1 MRDALKLLFFL
12 SLFAS
17 QAGAM
22 GIDVALAQENYA
34 IGDVIAIN
42 GVVISDASGE
52 YNVSIRFVGE
62 KTLAPPILVQTDA
75 AGRFGYALETF
86 PGDAGEY
93 RLIIESMGRSREIVS
108 AEKPILI
115 SETGNSNRLNLE
127 FLLPANMEQFY
138 HNNNI
143 TVKVRILEGA
153 MPVED
158 AIARCRFVFQKFISD
173 RSVSEDRTIML
184 EKVGAFFTEKYKVD
198 LLDLVTGGI
207 YLESYQIK
215 KTDPTPFWVVKCYA
229 SRNGYSGG
237 ASRIVKVAASPI
249 KLDVL
254 SPKGNVGESADII
267 IQASYQNNDP
277 ATGLLVVVQDSE
289 NNSAVLA
296 ETSRGIYAS
305 RGYAVNTL
313 NDYWTFTAVATDQGQ
328 NVGKASAIFVVER
341 TDWKAVIWKTWW
353 LLPLFIGLVMLLK
366 YIQEET
372 DAIYRRSTPER
383 AKELLKELDKLKKE
397 RKQVQI
403 SKEIVEKKYYQ
414 RLIDSETF
422 KRMME
427 DYERRAINLD
437 VEIKECEDS
446 MAELKRPP

>member
-1 MRDALKLLFFL
+1 MRDALKPLFFL
-12 SLFAS
+12 LLFAS
-17 QAGAM
+17 QAGAI

-42 GVVISDASGE
+42 GVVISDAPGE

-62 KTLAPPILVQTDA
+62 KTLAPPILVQTSA
-75 AGRFGYALETF
+75 VGRFGYALETL

-93 RLIIESMGRSREIVS
+93 RLIVESMGKNREVS
-108 AEKPILI
+108 GVEKPILI
-115 SETGNSNRLNLE
+115 SETGNSNRFKLE

-138 HNNNI
+138 HNDNI
-143 TVKVRILEGA
+143 TLKVRVLEGA

-158 AIARCRFVFQKFISD
+158 ATVRCRFVFPKFIADS
-173 RSVSEDRTIML
+173 RFAEDRTITL

-198 LLDLVTGGI
+198 LLDIASGGI
-207 YLESYQIK
+207 YLENYQIQ

-237 ASRIVKVAASPI
+237 VSRIVKVAASPI
-249 KLDVL
+249 KLEVI
-254 SPKGNVGESADII
+254 SPKGGVSESADII
-267 IQASYQNNDP
+267 IRARYQNDDP
-277 ATGLLVVVQDSE
+277 ATGLFIVVQDSE
-289 NNSAVLA
+289 NNSAALA
-296 ETSRGIYAS
+296 ETSKGIYAS
-305 RGYAVNTL
+305 RGYAINTL
-313 NDYWTFTAVATDQGQ
+313 NDYWSFIAVATDQGQ

-341 TDWKAVIWKTWW
+341 TDWAAVLWRIWWIIP
-353 LLPLFIGLVMLLK
+353 LLAGLAMLLK
-366 YIQEET
+366 YLQEET

-383 AKELLKELDKLKKE
+383 AKALLKELDKLKKE

-403 SKEIVEKKYYQ
+403 SKEIVEKKYYR

-427 DYERRAINLD
+427 DYERRTINLD
-437 VEIKECEDS
+437 VEINGCED
-446 MAELKRPP
+446 ALGELKKQ

>member
-12 SLFAS
+12 ILFAS

-22 GIDVALAQENYA
+22 GIDIALAQENYNV
-34 IGDVIAIN
+34 GDTIMIN
-42 GVVISDASGE
+42 GVVISDAPGE

-93 RLIIESMGRSREIVS
+93 RLIAESMGNNREIVS
-108 AEKPILI
+108 AERPILL
-115 SETGNSNRLNLE
+115 SETGNSNHFNLE

-138 HNNNI
+138 YSDNI
-143 TVKVRILEGA
+143 TIKVRVLEQA

-158 AIARCRFVFQKFISD
+158 AKINCRFVFPKFIADSRFAND
-173 RSVSEDRTIML
+173 KAVSL
-184 EKVGAFFTEKYKVD
+184 GKVGAFFTEKYEVD
-198 LLDLVTGGI
+198 LLDIASGGI
-207 YLESYQIK
+207 YLENYQIQ

-229 SRNGYSGG
+229 NRNGYSGG
-237 ASRIVKVAASPI
+237 ASRIIRVGASPI

-254 SPKGNVGESADII
+254 SPTGGVGDSVDII

-277 ATGLLVVVQDSE
+277 ASGLLVVVQDIE

-296 ETSRGIYAS
+296 ETSKGMYAS
-305 RGYAVNTL
+305 HGYAINTL
-313 NDYWTFTAVATDQGQ
+313 NDYWSFTAVATDQGQ

-341 TDWKAVIWKTWW
+341 IDWKAVLWKTWW
-353 LLPLFIGLVMLLK
+353 IVPLLIGLTMLIK
-366 YIQEET
+366 YLQEEI
-372 DAIYRRSTPER
+372 DSMHRQSKPEKI
-383 AKELLKELDKLKKE
+383 KELLKELEKLNME
-397 RKQVQI
+397 RKQVQV
-403 SKEIVEKKYYQ
+403 SKEVVEKKYYQ
-414 RLIDSETF
+414 RLLDSETF

-427 DYERRAINLD
+427 NYERRTINLD
-437 VEIKECEDS
+437 VEIKECED
-446 MAELKRPP
+446 ALGELKKQ